1 MKRVEV
7 VADGIAV
14 FVVVVVLLSDNT
26 RLMMARRSRDRAKR
40 VRCHHAANQI
50 RSDLCANSIGKAKP
64 AARTRRSPSQFYL
77 AARTFAC
84 SVWTPATTDTRQ
96 IDIPSIPSPCL
107 TPPSPTSPPARSA
120 AAPSRT
126 LSPANTPFTCTRGY
140 VQFDE
145 VHGWLRCATTPAV
158 RALQHRTED

>member
-1 MKRVEV
+1 MTAE
-7 VADGIAV
+7 DIAA
-14 FVVVVVLLSDNT
+14 VVVERAVVSDDYTATVIDDAEPNARLHFPSHAHAEVRRLL
-26 RLMMARRSRDRAKR
+26 ARSALALPIPRSPRAWHGRSRRPHTPLALP
-40 VRCHHAANQI
+40 I
-50 RSDLCANSIGKAKP
+50 LCAG
-64 AARTRRSPSQFYL
+64 
-77 AARTFAC
+77 RTFAA

-126 LSPANTPFTCTRGY
+126 LSPANTPSTCTRGY

-145 VHGWLRCATTPAV
+145 VHGWL
-158 RALQHRTED
+158 